1 MHDGF
6 LRVASATPTIQVANC
21 PYNAQQII
29 AVAKQ
34 AAEKQVSA
42 IVFPELC
49 LTGYTCGDLFFQQTL
64 LTSALNGLETILKEL
79 KQEDIICI
87 VGLPIRVETNLY
99 NCAAVCYHGR
109 LLGIVPKTN
118 LVDQGGLNETRY
130 FCTAPDYREIMLCN
144 QTVPFG
150 TNIIFS
156 CDTLTEFQFGVEI
169 CKDIWVTEPPSNVL
183 AKEGATV
190 IFNLSASTEVVG
202 RAAYRKTLVTGQSAK
217 LICAYV
223 YADAGE
229 GESTTDYV
237 YSGHDLIAENGTIL
251 AESPLFYTG
260 FIDADID
267 LQLLWQERCQT
278 YCWNH
283 VSTPSYQ
290 KVRFSLPIISLQ
302 LERTIQANPFLP
314 PRLPDLPA
322 RCESILN
329 IQANGLK
336 NRLAHIG
343 CRHVVIGLSGGL
355 DSTLALLA
363 TVRAFEA
370 MQLDPSGI
378 TAVSMPCFGTTN
390 RTRLNARSL
399 AIELGCTFREI
410 DISASVTQHFHDIGQ
425 DPNQHD
431 VTYENA
437 QARER
442 TQVLMDI
449 ANQLGGIVIG
459 TGDLSESALGWA
471 TYNGDHMSMYSI
483 NCDIPKT
490 MVRYLVAHCINI
502 NVTPLS
508 DILMDIL
515 QTPVS
520 PELLPPV
527 GETISQQTEE
537 IVGPY
542 ELHDFV
548 LFYTLRYGFMPH
560 KIFRLACLALGDK
573 YKKETIKHWMTV
585 FYRRFFAQQFKRSC
599 LPDGPAV
606 GSVSLSPRGGW
617 LMPSDVKSSIWLED
631 VEAISVES

>member
-267 LQLLWQERCQT
+267 LQLLWQERCHT
-278 YCWNH
+278 SCWNH

-399 AIELGCTFREI
+399 AIELGCTLREI

>member
-267 LQLLWQERCQT
+267 LQLLWQERCHT
-278 YCWNH
+278 SCWNH

-471 TYNGDHMSMYSI
+471 TYNGYHMSMYSI

>member
-64 LTSALNGLETILKEL
+64 LTSALNDLETILKEIN
-79 KQEDIICI
+79 QEDIICI

-99 NCAAVCYHGR
+99 NCAAVCYHGK

-130 FCTAPDYREIMLCN
+130 FCTAPGYREIMLCN

-223 YADAGE
+223 YADAGQ

-237 YSGHDLIAENGTIL
+237 YSSHDLIAENGTIL

-267 LQLLWQERCQT
+267 LQLLWQERCHT
-278 YCWNH
+278 SCWNH

-617 LMPSDVKSSIWLED
+617 LMPSDVKSSIWLKD
-631 VEAISVES
+631 VEAISVE

>member
-267 LQLLWQERCQT
+267 LQLLWQERCHT
-278 YCWNH
+278 SCWNH

-599 LPDGPAV
+599 LPDKAV

>member
-267 LQLLWQERCQT
+267 LQLLWQERCHT
-278 YCWNH
+278 SCWNH

-343 CRHVVIGLSGGL
+343 CRHVEIGLSGGL
-355 DSTLALLA
+355 DSTMALLA

>member
-6 LRVASATPTIQVANC
+6 LKVASATPTIQVANC

-29 AVAKQ
+29 TVAKQ

-99 NCAAVCYHGR
+99 NCAAVCYHGK

-130 FCTAPDYREIMLCN
+130 FCTAPGYREIMLCN

-150 TNIIFS
+150 TSIIFS

-223 YADAGE
+223 YADAGQ

-267 LQLLWQERCQT
+267 LQLLWQERCHT
-278 YCWNH
+278 SCWNH

-585 FYRRFFAQQFKRSC
+585 FYRRFFSQQFKRSC

-617 LMPSDVKSSIWLED
+617 IMPSDAKSSIWLED
-631 VEAISVES
+631 VETISVES

>member
-267 LQLLWQERCQT
+267 LQLLWQERCHT
-278 YCWNH
+278 SCWNH

-302 LERTIQANPFLP
+302 LERTIQANPFLH

>member
-6 LRVASATPTIQVANC
+6 LKVASATPTIQVANC

-29 AVAKQ
+29 TVAKQ

-99 NCAAVCYHGR
+99 NCAAVCYHGK

-130 FCTAPDYREIMLCN
+130 FCTAPGYREIMLCN

-150 TNIIFS
+150 TSIIFS

-169 CKDIWVTEPPSNVL
+169 GKDIWVTEPTSNVL

-223 YADAGE
+223 YADAGQ

-267 LQLLWQERCQT
+267 LQLLWQERCHT
-278 YCWNH
+278 SCWNH

-585 FYRRFFAQQFKRSC
+585 FYRRFFSQQFKRSC

-617 LMPSDVKSSIWLED
+617 IMPSDAKSSIWLED
-631 VEAISVES
+631 VETISVES

>member
-99 NCAAVCYHGR
+99 NCAAVCYHGK

-118 LVDQGGLNETRY
+118 LMDQGGLNETRY
-130 FCTAPDYREIMLCN
+130 FCTAPGYREIMLCN

-169 CKDIWVTEPPSNVL
+169 GKDIWVTEPTSNVL

-237 YSGHDLIAENGTIL
+237 YSGHDLISENGTVL

-267 LQLLWQERCQT
+267 LQLLWQERCHT
-278 YCWNH
+278 SCWNH

-290 KVRFSLPIISLQ
+290 KVRFPLPIISLQ

-336 NRLAHIG
+336 NRLTHIG

-425 DPNQHD
+425 DSNQHD

-585 FYRRFFAQQFKRSC
+585 FYRRFFSQQFKRSC

-606 GSVSLSPRGGW
+606 GSISLSPRGGW
-617 LMPSDVKSSIWLED
+617 IMPSDAKSSIWLED

>member
-267 LQLLWQERCQT
+267 LQLLWQERCHT
-278 YCWNH
+278 SCWNH

-399 AIELGCTFREI
+399 ARELGCTFREI